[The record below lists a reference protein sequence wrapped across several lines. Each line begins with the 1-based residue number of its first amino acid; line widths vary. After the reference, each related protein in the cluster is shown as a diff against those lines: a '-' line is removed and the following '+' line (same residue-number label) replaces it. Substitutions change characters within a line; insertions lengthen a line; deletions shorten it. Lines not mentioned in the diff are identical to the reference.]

1 MVFIYF
7 CCYIMEAN
15 DQKAFFQLQ
24 FYCLQVVL
32 YTLPCFFKIQ
42 MSCVSPLFRGWLL
55 LPIGVQD
62 QSLTGL
68 SDSHCTTRFAFISVI
83 QLISFCRVFPL
94 GLCMVSFCSFLLP
107 LCPLTPCVWGL
118 GVLSLFLPSAR
129 SQLGPHT
136 ECHPWLPDCF
146 GRPLSFP
153 SSPTPILIL
162 LQPHGPL
169 ACSEALQLCCLRL
182 LPLLLLWH
190 GMLYLCGLSLTLLQ
204 VFAYTSPS
212 QAPSL
217 TTDLKY
223 SVVTR
228 YYYSLS
234 VILVLY
240 EVKMGGSLQPRSL
253 RQT

>member
-32 YTLPCFFKIQ
+32 YTLPCLFKIQ
-42 MSCVSPLFRGWLL
+42 MSYVSLLFKGWLL

-68 SDSHCTTRFAFISVI
+68 SDSHCTMRFAFISVI
-83 QLISFCRVFPL
+83 QLISFCHVFPL
-94 GLCMVSFCSFLLP
+94 GLCMVSFYSFLLP

-129 SQLGPHT
+129 SQLGPHP
-136 ECHPWLPDCF
+136 ECHPWLPAFF

-162 LQPHGPL
+162 LQPHGL
-169 ACSEALQLCCLRL
+169 LVCS
-182 LPLLLLWH
+182 
-190 GMLYLCGLSLTLLQ
+190 
-204 VFAYTSPS
+204 
-212 QAPSL
+212 
-217 TTDLKY
+217 
-223 SVVTR
+223 
-228 YYYSLS
+228 
-234 VILVLY
+234 
-240 EVKMGGSLQPRSL
+240 
-253 RQT
+253 